1 MTFAERM
8 KISSIMFFA
17 LLVFGAALLFWSSE
31 ELNSARQNDVLSDDI
46 QTVVFERATLR
57 DEYFLY
63 GLERARVQWF
73 DLNRDAEDLI
83 RRGDERFHTQK
94 ERQVLEK
101 VRVDFSESVLVSQRL
116 VELLRGKWGPELD
129 NAHHDE
135 LASRLYSQI
144 MLKDSSLQQSASQL
158 QQLTRQRYDRANF
171 RAILLTFAFVLLV
184 VAAGRA
190 NAFFI
195 NSLLRRR
202 LQLLNEGVARIAS
215 GDFSHR
221 MECRGSDELAV
232 FSQVFN
238 SVLDKVQDYTGQ
250 LKKSHDLLNDLSSQ
264 VPGILFQAQLTPAG
278 VFSTPYV
285 SRGVDDLC
293 HGNAAAPAQALDQ
306 LFERF
311 QPEKYQTVVGTFLN
325 SADMLQPWEHEFRI
339 TLPDGRIRWLRGQ
352 ARPMRLPDGGTLWH
366 GFISDI
372 TESKGVEEALARSE
386 SRYRMKLQ
394 ELTNIYTHTPVGLFA
409 VDREMRYLRLNE
421 RMASYNCRPIDEHIG
436 KTIDEV
442 HPPEFVAALKEM
454 WRPVL
459 EKSESFLDLEVQG
472 QEEWPCGLRHWLV
485 SFQPLIADTGAVIGL
500 TGSVMDI
507 TERKVAEQV
516 LLGARQHLE
525 REVQLRTAKLSLT
538 NEHLMQEIE
547 VRKKVEVELLA
558 QQQKLQDMAHDIS
571 MAEERERDRIA
582 SELHDQVGQR
592 LILAKIK
599 LDSLAS
605 KLPLGECEAEA
616 MGVETLIEQTLQDIR
631 SLTFQLRPPLLATA
645 GLEAALR
652 WLGEELQADFGL
664 EVAFSDDGKDKPLR
678 YEVRSTVFQAVREL
692 LLNVAKHAGTK
703 KCRVRFSRVGESI
716 AIEVEDDGV
725 GFRQGASDGAT
736 ARSGG
741 FGLSNVRQ
749 KIGHL
754 GGVFSIESRPQG
766 GTRAAIEVP
775 VEIENG

>member
-8 KISSIMFFA
+8 KISSILFFS
-17 LLVFGAALLFWSSE
+17 LLVFGAVLLFWSSR

-46 QTVVFERATLR
+46 QTIVFERATLR

-73 DLNRDAEDLI
+73 ALNRDAEESI
-83 RRGDERFHTQK
+83 RRGTLHLRAGE
-94 ERQVLEK
+94 ERQALEK
-101 VRVDFSESVLVSQRL
+101 VQADLRESVLVSQRL
-116 VELLRGKWGPELD
+116 VELLRGKSGTELER
-129 NAHHDE
+129 AHHDD

-144 MLKDSSLQQSASQL
+144 MLKDSALQQSSAAL
-158 QQLTRQRYDRANF
+158 QQLTRRRFDRANF
-171 RAILLTFAFVLLV
+171 RTVFLTFVFVLSV
-184 VAAGRA
+184 VAGGRA

-221 MECRGSDELAV
+221 MECRGSDELAHLAG
-232 FSQVFN
+232 VFN
-238 SVLDKVQDYTGQ
+238 GVLDRVQDYTGQ
-250 LKKSHDLLNDLSSQ
+250 LEKSHDLLNGLSSQ
-264 VPGILFQAQLTPAG
+264 VPGILFQACLTPAG
-278 VFSTPYV
+278 LFSTPYV
-285 SRGVDDLC
+285 SRHVDELFLGD
-293 HGNAAAPAQALDQ
+293 AVVPPQAPAQ

-311 QPEKYQTVVGTFLN
+311 HAEEYQAILGTFQH
-325 SADMLQPWEHEFRI
+325 SAETLEPWEYAFRI
-339 TLPDGRIRWLRGQ
+339 NVPDGGIRWLRGQ
-352 ARPMRLPDGGTLWH
+352 ARPMRLSDGGTLWH

-372 TESKGVEEALARSE
+372 TESKRAEEAQHRSE
-386 SRYRMKLQ
+386 SRYRLQLQ
-394 ELTNIYTHTPVGLFA
+394 ELTNIYTHTAVGLLA

-421 RMASYNCRPIDEHIG
+421 QMACYNCRPMDEHIG

-442 HPPEFVAALKEM
+442 HPPRFVAVLKEM

-459 EKSESFLDLEVQG
+459 ERGESLLNLEVQG
-472 QEEWPCGLRHWLV
+472 QADWPSGLRHWLV
-485 SFQPLIADTGAVIGL
+485 SFQPLFAETGAVIGL

-516 LLGARQHLE
+516 LLGARQQLE
-525 REVQLRTAKLSLT
+525 REVRLRTAKLSLV
-538 NEHLMQEIE
+538 NQHLLREIE
-547 VRKKVEVELLA
+547 VRKKIEVELLA
-558 QQQKLQDMAHDIS
+558 QQQKLQEMAFEIS

-605 KLPLGECEAEA
+605 NLPLGECEAEA
-616 MGVETLIEQTLQDIR
+616 VGVETLIEQTLQDIR
-631 SLTFQLRPPLLATA
+631 SLTFQIRPPLLATA

-652 WLGEELQADFGL
+652 WLGEELHADFGL
-664 EVAFSDDGKDKPLR
+664 EVEFSVDGKDKPLR

-703 KCRVRFSRVGESI
+703 KCRVRYTRVGDRI
-716 AIEVEDDGV
+716 VMEVEDDGA
-725 GFRQGASDGAT
+725 GLKTGAGDGSR

-741 FGLSNVRQ
+741 FGLLNVRQ

-775 VEIENG
+775 VETETK

>member
-8 KISSIMFFA
+8 KISSIMFFS
-17 LLVFGAALLFWSSE
+17 LLVFGAAVLFWSSR

-46 QTVVFERATLR
+46 QTIVFERATLR
-57 DEYFLY
+57 DEFFLY

-73 DLNRDAEDLI
+73 GLNRDAEASI
-83 RRGDERFHTQK
+83 RLGNEHLRAPQER
-94 ERQVLEK
+94 EVLEK
-101 VRVDFSESVLVSQRL
+101 VQADLRESELVSQRL
-116 VELLRGKWGPELD
+116 VELLRGKSGPELER
-129 NAHHDE
+129 AHHDE

-144 MLKDSSLQQSASQL
+144 MLKDSALQQSSAAL
-158 QQLTRQRYDRANF
+158 QELTRQRYNRANF
-171 RAILLTFAFVLLV
+171 RTIFLTFAFVLLV
-184 VAAGRA
+184 VAGGRA

-202 LQLLNEGVARIAS
+202 LQLLNEGVARIAA

-221 MECRGSDELAV
+221 MQCRGSDELAL
-232 FSQVFN
+232 FAGVFN
-238 SVLDKVQDYTGQ
+238 CVLDKVQDYTGQ
-250 LKKSHDLLNDLSSQ
+250 LEKSHDLLSGLSSQ
-264 VPGILFQAQLTPAG
+264 VPGILFQACLTPDG
-278 VFSTPYV
+278 LFSTPYV
-285 SRGVDDLC
+285 SRGGDELNQGD
-293 HGNAAAPAQALDQ
+293 AAAPLQEPAQ
-306 LFERF
+306 LFERLH
-311 QPEKYQTVVGTFLN
+311 PEKYQAILGTFRR
-325 SADMLQPWEHEFRI
+325 SAETLEPWEHEFRI
-339 TLPDGRIRWLRGQ
+339 DVPDRGMRWLRGQ

-372 TESKGVEEALARSE
+372 TERKRAEEALHRSE
-386 SRYRMKLQ
+386 SRYRMQLQ
-394 ELTNIYTHTPVGLFA
+394 ELTNIYTHTAVGLFA

-421 RMASYNCRPIDEHIG
+421 QMAGYNCRPMDEHVG
-436 KTIDEV
+436 RTIDEV
-442 HPPEFVAALKEM
+442 HPPAFVVALKEM

-459 EKSESFLDLEVQG
+459 ERGESLLNLEVQG
-472 QEEWPCGLRHWLV
+472 QADWPSGERHWLV
-485 SFQPLIADTGAVIGL
+485 SFQPLFAETGAVIGL

-516 LLGARQHLE
+516 LLGARQQLE

-538 NEHLMQEIE
+538 NKHLIQEIE

-558 QQQKLQDMAHDIS
+558 QQQKLQEMAFEIS

-605 KLPLGECEAEA
+605 NLPLGECEAEA

-631 SLTFQLRPPLLATA
+631 SLTFQIRPPVLATA

-652 WLGEELQADFGL
+652 WLGEELHADFGL
-664 EVAFSDDGKDKPLR
+664 EVEFSDDGKDKPLR

-703 KCRVRFSRVGESI
+703 KCRVRFTRVGDRI
-716 AIEVEDDGV
+716 VIEVEDDGT
-725 GFRQGASDGAT
+725 GLKPGAGDGT
-736 ARSGG
+736 RSRSGG
-741 FGLSNVRQ
+741 FGLLNVQQ
-749 KIGHL
+749 KVEHL

-775 VEIENG
+775 VETETK